1 MARTTFREHTIG
13 DFMKIKLI
21 KKNTSLPNCWKAC
34 GVDKD
39 TWDKLQEG
47 KEIEVK
53 QIADGIKS
61 LVVSKLPTATTKKES
76 K

>member
-1 MARTTFREHTIG
+1 
-13 DFMKIKLI
+13 MKIKLI
-21 KKNTSLPNCWKAC
+21 NKSTALPNCWKSC
-34 GVDKD
+34 CVDKD
-39 TWDKLQEG
+39 AWDELQSG

>member
-1 MARTTFREHTIG
+1 
-13 DFMKIKLI
+13 MKIKLI
-21 KKNTSLPNCWKAC
+21 NKSTALPNCWKSC

-39 TWDKLQEG
+39 AWDELQSG

-53 QIADGIKS
+53 QIGSAIES
-61 LVVSKLPTATTKKES
+61 LVESKSSATPTKKKES

>member
-1 MARTTFREHTIG
+1 
-13 DFMKIKLI
+13 MKIKI
-21 KKNTSLPNCWKAC
+21 KNKNTALPNCWKSC

-39 TWDKLQEG
+39 AWDELQNG

-53 QIADGIKS
+53 QISNGIEF
-61 LVVSKLPTATTKKES
+61 LVDTIDVPKTKIKKEA

>member
-1 MARTTFREHTIG
+1 
-13 DFMKIKLI
+13 MKIKLI
-21 KKNTSLPNCWKAC
+21 NKSTALPNCWKSC

-39 TWDKLQEG
+39 AWDELQSG

-53 QIADGIKS
+53 QIGSAIKS
-61 LVVSKLPTATTKKES
+61 LVESKSSAKPTTKKES

>member
-1 MARTTFREHTIG
+1 
-13 DFMKIKLI
+13 MKIKL
-21 KKNTSLPNCWKAC
+21 KNKNKTLPNCWKSC

-39 TWDKLQEG
+39 TWDKLQKG

-53 QIADGIKS
+53 QINDAIKG
-61 LVVSKLPTATTKKES
+61 LVQESKSVAFKKKES

>member
-1 MARTTFREHTIG
+1 
-13 DFMKIKLI
+13 MKIKLI
-21 KKNTSLPNCWKAC
+21 KKSTVLPNCWKSC

-39 TWDKLQEG
+39 AWDKLQDG

-53 QIADGIKS
+53 QIGSAIKS
-61 LVVSKLPTATTKKES
+61 LVESKSSATPTTKKES

>member
-1 MARTTFREHTIG
+1 
-13 DFMKIKLI
+13 MKIKLI
-21 KKNTSLPNCWKAC
+21 KKSTILPNCWKSC

-39 TWDKLQEG
+39 AWDELQSG

-53 QIADGIKS
+53 QICSAIKS
-61 LVVSKLPTATTKKES
+61 LVESKSSATPTKKKES

>member
-1 MARTTFREHTIG
+1 
-13 DFMKIKLI
+13 MKIKLI
-21 KKNTSLPNCWKAC
+21 KKSTILPNCWKSC

-39 TWDKLQEG
+39 AWDELQEG

-53 QIADGIKS
+53 QIGSAIENLVESKS
-61 LVVSKLPTATTKKES
+61 SATPTKKKES

>member
-1 MARTTFREHTIG
+1 
-13 DFMKIKLI
+13 MKIKLI

-34 GVDKD
+34 GVDKNA
-39 TWDKLQEG
+39 WDKLQEG

-53 QIADGIKS
+53 QIGSAIES
-61 LVVSKLPTATTKKES
+61 LVESKSSATPIKKKES

>member
-1 MARTTFREHTIG
+1 
-13 DFMKIKLI
+13 MKIKLI
-21 KKNTSLPNCWKAC
+21 NKKTSLPNCWKSC

-39 TWDKLQEG
+39 AWDELQSG

-53 QIADGIKS
+53 QISDAVKG
-61 LVVSKLPTATTKKES
+61 LVEKIESSASKKKES

>member
-1 MARTTFREHTIG
+1 
-13 DFMKIKLI
+13 MKIKI
-21 KKNTSLPNCWKAC
+21 KDTNITLPNCWKSC

-39 TWDKLQEG
+39 AWDELQNG

-53 QIADGIKS
+53 QIAEAIES
-61 LVVSKLPTATTKKES
+61 LVEATIVKAANKKER

>member
-1 MARTTFREHTIG
+1 
-13 DFMKIKLI
+13 MKIKL
-21 KKNTSLPNCWKAC
+21 KDNNKSLPNCWKSC

-39 TWDKLQEG
+39 AWDELQDG

-61 LVVSKLPTATTKKES
+61 LVVSKLPAATTKKES

>member
-1 MARTTFREHTIG
+1 
-13 DFMKIKLI
+13 MKIKL
-21 KKNTSLPNCWKAC
+21 KDKNIILPNCWKSC

-39 TWDKLQEG
+39 AWDELQDG

-53 QIADGIKS
+53 QIAETIEG
-61 LVVSKLPTATTKKES
+61 LVKTSAVKATSKKES

>member
-1 MARTTFREHTIG
+1 
-13 DFMKIKLI
+13 MKIKL
-21 KKNTSLPNCWKAC
+21 KDKSTALPNCWKSC

-39 TWDKLQEG
+39 AWDELQNG

-53 QIADGIKS
+53 QIADTIKG
-61 LVVSKLPTATTKKES
+61 LIETVVVKATTKKES

>member
-1 MARTTFREHTIG
+1 
-13 DFMKIKLI
+13 MKIKLI
-21 KKNTSLPNCWKAC
+21 NKSTILPNCWKSC

-39 TWDKLQEG
+39 AWDELQNG

-53 QIADGIKS
+53 QISDGIEF
-61 LVVSKLPTATTKKES
+61 LVDTIDVPKTKTKKEA

>member
-1 MARTTFREHTIG
+1 
-13 DFMKIKLI
+13 MKIKLI
-21 KKNTSLPNCWKAC
+21 NKSTALPNCWKSC

-39 TWDKLQEG
+39 AWDELQSG

-53 QIADGIKS
+53 QIGSAIKS
-61 LVVSKLPTATTKKES
+61 LVESKSSATPKTKKES

>member
-1 MARTTFREHTIG
+1 
-13 DFMKIKLI
+13 MKIKI
-21 KKNTSLPNCWKAC
+21 KDKKTRLPNCWKSC

-39 TWDKLQEG
+39 AWDKLQDG

-53 QIADGIKS
+53 QITDGIS
-61 LVVSKLPTATTKKES
+61 ALVEETVKVAPPVNKKKEN